1 MSNTTVEYKRRNSNG
16 FKNTR
21 VRADTWVAHVNDFAP
36 DDRSDG
42 FATVDIHADMLH
54 SDPAEI
60 TTRYFNNSSPFV
72 AVDIGGD
79 VGVTLYLSPQQAR
92 TLAVSLAESTPD
104 WLGSPTLP
112 PTGGTVD

>member
-42 FATVDIHADMLH
+42 FATVDIHTDMLH
-54 SDPAEI
+54 SDRRRSRPGTS
-60 TTRYFNNSSPFV
+60 TTTVR
-72 AVDIGGD
+72 
-79 VGVTLYLSPQQAR
+79 
-92 TLAVSLAESTPD
+92 SLPSTSAAM
-104 WLGSPTLP
+104 W
-112 PTGGTVD
+112 V